1 MGSGRIL
8 HRHKVVSSLQAV
20 LTVLGYTG
28 KDPVLCAWSSFQLK
42 QKYPVITHRGVFI
55 SFLFLFFFFLN
66 KSIMRS
72 LEMYVKP
79 ARDDLRIR
87 DRRCPGVTSKEKK
100 ILPGREGDAA
110 SSRGGGAG
118 GVTAAAMAPQVAARP
133 RCWQRGVPEQSPHCC
148 PCSCRAPHPFPAHLH
163 PV

>member
-1 MGSGRIL
+1 
-8 HRHKVVSSLQAV
+8 
-20 LTVLGYTG
+20 
-28 KDPVLCAWSSFQLK
+28 
-42 QKYPVITHRGVFI
+42 
-55 SFLFLFFFFLN
+55 
-66 KSIMRS
+66 
-72 LEMYVKP
+72 MYVKP

-118 GVTAAAMAPQVAARP
+118 GVTAAAMAPQAAARP